1 MNSSSPPLKQNATL
15 TDQLKAQLADAVER
29 NNIFQN
35 ILDNIPS
42 MVGYWDSNL
51 LNKYSNT
58 AYLEYFNKTKA
69 EIEGIHIRDL
79 LGPEIFQKNQAY
91 IEAALRGE
99 PQSFERELPLRLGG
113 TRHTQAHYVPDVRNG
128 QVYGFF
134 VVVFDISP
142 LKQATEEK
150 EKIYQQVSESY
161 KMIALGEMAGGVA
174 HEINTPLGIISM
186 NTQFIEEIVAA
197 GDFAPHKIT
206 KHLETIKKTTN
217 RIAKIVTGLLMF
229 SQDRNEDSFKKVSL
243 SSIFEDT
250 LPFCYERFRAHD
262 IELICPSISPDLL
275 ISCRPVQISQI
286 LVNLLNNAF
295 DAVETCHEK
304 WVSLKVFENANHIE
318 IHVQDSGPGVPNEV
332 QDKIMQPFFTT
343 KNVNKGTGLGL
354 SISRGIAEG
363 HGGSLALDRSSP
375 HTNFVLRLPKPKH
388 SQKL

>member
-1 MNSSSPPLKQNATL
+1 MNSSSSE
-15 TDQLKAQLADAVER
+15 QLQTQLADAVER

-69 EIEGIHIRDL
+69 EIEGIHIHDL
-79 LGPEIFQKNQAY
+79 LGPEIFQKNQVY
-91 IEAALRGE
+91 IEGALKGE
-99 PQSFERELPLRLGG
+99 PQYFERELPLRLGG
-113 TRHTQAHYVPDVRNG
+113 TRHTQAHYIPDIRNG
-128 QVYGFF
+128 RVCGFF

-142 LKQATEEK
+142 LKQMIAEK

-186 NTQFIEEIVAA
+186 NTQFIEELVTA
-197 GDFAPHKIT
+197 GDFTPHKII
-206 KHLETIKKTTN
+206 KHLETIKKTTT
-217 RIAKIVTGLLMF
+217 RIAKIVAGLLMF
-229 SQDRNEDSFKKVSL
+229 SQDRKEDSFKKVSL

-250 LPFCYERFRAHD
+250 LPFCYERFRAHN
-262 IELICPSISPDLL
+262 IELICPSVSPDLV
-275 ISCRPVQISQI
+275 INCRPVQISQI

-295 DAVETCHEK
+295 DAVENSPEK
-304 WVSLKVFENANHIE
+304 WVSLQVFEKEDSIE
-318 IHVQDSGPGVPNEV
+318 LHVQDSGTGVPNEF

-363 HGGSLALDRSSP
+363 HGGSLALDRSST
-375 HTNFVLRLPKPKH
+375 HTDFVLRLPKPKH